1 MSRAAAGAFIPEA
14 RKALPSKPGEA
25 NPRHEVC
32 IKMGRRAQD
41 WERMTP
47 GGAGEVGRRGPRQEE
62 PLFPGLCPLGHPA
75 RAGPVLACPSCL

>member
-1 MSRAAAGAFIPEA
+1 
-14 RKALPSKPGEA
+14 
-25 NPRHEVC
+25 
-32 IKMGRRAQD
+32 MGRRAQD